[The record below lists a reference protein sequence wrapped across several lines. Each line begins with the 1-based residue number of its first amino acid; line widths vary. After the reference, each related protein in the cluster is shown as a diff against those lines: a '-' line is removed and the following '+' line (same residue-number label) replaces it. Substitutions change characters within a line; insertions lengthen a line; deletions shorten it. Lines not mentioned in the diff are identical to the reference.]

1 VAESNITNDGL
12 KINVDIDQLIQT
24 IYIHRNQK
32 TGIKLVIQL
41 VKQLGFDFTIEK
53 SDLESD
59 ILI

>member
-1 VAESNITNDGL
+1 MYRPPAPNT
-12 KINVDIDQLIQT
+12 T
-24 IYIHRNQK
+24 RNQK